1 MLWGISVRQTVKQKY
16 LSFVKAYLEQYGGTR
31 LPNHLR
37 SEKGTS
43 LRNWIIHNRMK
54 YAKGQLTDEQ
64 QKLLD
69 AICIMDLTFYDPEK
83 ENDPLARSKEHF
95 ESIWMENVE
104 ICRREIQKYGD
115 FLPHDLSTADG
126 KSLRSWV
133 IGNRTRY
140 RSGKISKSRK
150 AALESIHI
158 LDIRFKNEKAY
169 DAWMQ
174 YFSQCKAYLD
184 AHEGNRIPTDLKA
197 DNGVDLCQWL
207 R

>member
-1 MLWGISVRQTVKQKY
+1 
-16 LSFVKAYLEQYGGTR
+16 
-31 LPNHLR
+31 
-37 SEKGTS
+37 
-43 LRNWIIHNRMK
+43 MK